1 VSQGK
6 HPEEGTP
13 ITIGIGKFGFYVRH
27 RAIIA
32 SVPQEIFVQELTL
45 EKALKL
51 LKGRNVSKRGRPP
64 YKAVAEVATTDKV
77 TSLSD
82 SESVSH
88 TEEQNQS
95 TEQLTG
101 NKNKK
106 GKEKKKQLQKS
117 QNGAAVTSPSNGPPV
132 IADQSA
138 SSQLAG
144 DDGGTTS
151 RIQLDL
157 PKKGRGRPRK
167 SQEASNNSQ
176 FLAANAMTQQPLP

>member
-1 VSQGK
+1 
-6 HPEEGTP
+6 
-13 ITIGIGKFGFYVRH
+13 
-27 RAIIA
+27 
-32 SVPQEIFVQELTL
+32 L

-64 YKAVAEVATTDKV
+64 YKAVAEVATADKV

-95 TEQLTG
+95 TEQLAG

-106 GKEKKKQLQKS
+106 GKEKKKQLRKS

-132 IADQSA
+132 IADPSA
-138 SSQLAG
+138 SSQLAE
-144 DDGGTTS
+144 DNGGTTS
-151 RIQLDL
+151 RRHLDL

-167 SQEASNNSQ
+167 SQEASNNSE